1 MWYFIRKDL
10 LQLQLFGSVAMD
22 SCLEYT
28 TTPAAVF
35 KSPRITILAN
45 SESFLR

>member
-1 MWYFIRKDL
+1 MWYFIIKDL

-28 TTPAAVF
+28 TTPAAVLNLQELLYWQTVSRF
-35 KSPRITILAN
+35 
-45 SESFLR
+45 